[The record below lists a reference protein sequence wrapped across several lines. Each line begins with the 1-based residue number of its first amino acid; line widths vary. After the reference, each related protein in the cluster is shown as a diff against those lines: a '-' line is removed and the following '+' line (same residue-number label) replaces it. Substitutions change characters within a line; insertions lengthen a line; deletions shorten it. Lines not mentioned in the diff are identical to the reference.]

1 MISLAPMHELEVV
14 EQQDDSVVFEV
25 YSTAKESRPLLA
37 RFQVAKHPSQP
48 AEEVIEQAY
57 RSAFPS

>member
-1 MISLAPMHELEVV
+1 MISLAPMHELEVI
-14 EQQDDSVVFEV
+14 EQGDTEVIFEV

-37 RFQVAKHPSQP
+37 RFQVAKTPLQP